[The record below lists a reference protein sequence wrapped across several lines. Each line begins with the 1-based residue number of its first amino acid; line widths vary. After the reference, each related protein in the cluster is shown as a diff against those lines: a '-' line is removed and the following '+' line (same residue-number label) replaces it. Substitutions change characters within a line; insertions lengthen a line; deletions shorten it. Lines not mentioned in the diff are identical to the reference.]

1 MLHRTMSD
9 ISAWPPRSGGFR
21 DRALLRPETVVLVAD
36 AASHEAPVL
45 ARNLA
50 AGGVRGRLF
59 GGGEARDGFEAGPSI
74 ADLPVAPDLAVLCV
88 APEALAPAMEALATR
103 GCFAAIVPGAAPEL
117 AAVSA
122 RTGVQAL
129 GQGSFGVAV
138 PAIGLNATLSHIA
151 PAKGRLALVTQSSA
165 IARAVLDWAAAES
178 VGFSH
183 VVGIGGN
190 QGFGF
195 AGVLDWLAR
204 DAGTGAILLDLRR
217 VKNRR
222 MFVSAARAAARTRPV
237 VAIRAGGRLADGSGL
252 ADEVMEAAL
261 RRAGVLRVSGL
272 EDFLAAAE
280 TLARVRISPRATGP
294 GDRIALVTNG
304 VGLGAL
310 AADAV
315 LAGGGR
321 LADPGDAGLAAVALG
336 LPQGWS
342 GRNPLALGP
351 DCAGRL
357 GEAAAMLA
365 ALPEVDAVVALHAP
379 AAEEDPEV
387 VRESLAAA
395 VTASRGAPILVGW
408 AGQATAGAPRARLAP
423 AGGPALDTPAAAG
436 GRAPAPRAEPPQ
448 PPAAFDTPEAAV
460 RGALHLAQDRR
471 NRAAAAELPSRE
483 VLDLAPDRAAV
494 ARILAAV
501 RAAGRDELTEAE
513 ALAVLAAYGVP
524 TVPGCAVGGAAEA
537 ADAAVML
544 GFPVVLKVLSP
555 DIPRKTEVG
564 GVVMGLASAAAVRDA
579 AVTMADRV
587 ARARPQ
593 ARLTGFLVQRQA
605 GRGQELR
612 LRLGDDAM
620 FGPWISFGRGGTA
633 ADIDPDEGFDLPPLN
648 LALARGLIRRTRTAR
663 LLEGWRDHPPA
674 NLAAI
679 ADALVRLSQM
689 AVDHPEIESCGINP
703 LLADAEGVLAL
714 AAALRLRPPGQAALL
729 AIPPYPADLARDWR
743 GRDGRA
749 VLVRP
754 IRPEDAAAH
763 AEAFRRLSAEDVRY
777 RFFSALGE
785 LSAAQIARLTQI
797 DYDREMAFVAVE
809 RVAGGPDRTVGVS
822 RLIRD
827 PGGAEAE
834 FAVIVD
840 PSWKGQGLARHL
852 MERLFEWGRQVG
864 VREVVGQV
872 LAENAPMLA
881 FVRALGFR
889 VSRSAED
896 ADVME
901 ARLTLAP
908 PG

>member
-1 MLHRTMSD
+1 MTRMLHRTMPD
-9 ISAWPPRSGGFR
+9 LFTLPPRAGGFR
-21 DRALLRPETVVLVAD
+21 DRALLRPGSVVLLAE
-36 AASHEAPVL
+36 AASPEAPVM

-50 AGGVRGRLF
+50 AGGFKGRLMAV
-59 GGGEARDGFEAGPSI
+59 GLAAEGFEAAPSI
-74 ADLPVAPDLAVLCV
+74 AALPVVPDLAVLCL
-88 APEALAPAMEALATR
+88 APESLAPAMEELALR
-103 GCFAAIVPGAAPEL
+103 GCFAAVVTGAAPGL
-117 AAVSA
+117 AAISA

-138 PAIGLNATLSHIA
+138 PAIGLNATLSHVA

-204 DAGTGAILLDLRR
+204 DPGTGAILLDIRR
-217 VKNRR
+217 IKNRR
-222 MFVSAARAAARTRPV
+222 LFVSAARAAARTRPV
-237 VAIRAGGRLADGSGL
+237 VAIRAGGRLADASGL

-261 RRAGVLRVSGL
+261 RRAGVLRVAGL
-272 EDFLAAAE
+272 EDFLSAAE
-280 TLARVRISPRATGP
+280 TLARVRHSPRATGR
-294 GDRIALVTNG
+294 GDRIAVVTNG
-304 VGLGAL
+304 IGLGAL

-315 LAGGGR
+315 LAGGAR
-321 LADPGDAGLAAVALG
+321 LVDPGEAGLAAMAIG
-336 LPQGWS
+336 LPEGWS

-357 GEAAAMLA
+357 GEAASMLA
-365 ALPEVDAVVALHAP
+365 GLPEVDAVVALHAP
-379 AAEEDPEV
+379 APAEDADV

-395 VTASRGAPILVGW
+395 VKASRGAPILVGW
-408 AGQATAGAPRARLAP
+408 AGQASAGSQRAKL
-423 AGGPALDTPAAAG
+423 AAAG
-436 GRAPAPRAEPPQ
+436 VAVFA
-448 PPAAFDTPEAAV
+448 TPEAAV

-471 NRAAAAELPSRE
+471 NRAAAAELPARE
-483 VLDLAPDRAAV
+483 VLDLAPDRAGA
-494 ARILAAV
+494 ARILAGV
-501 RAAGRDELTEAE
+501 RAAGRSDLTEEE
-513 ALAVLAAYGVP
+513 ALSLLAAYGVP
-524 TVPGCAVGGAAEA
+524 VVPGRAVGGPQEA
-537 ADAAVML
+537 ADAAAML

-555 DIPRKTEVG
+555 DIGRKTEVG
-564 GVVMGLASAAAVRDA
+564 GVAIGLTSAAAVHDA
-579 AVTMADRV
+579 AVAMAARV
-587 ARARPQ
+587 AAARPQ
-593 ARLTGFLVQRQA
+593 ARITGFLVQRQA

-612 LRLGDDAM
+612 LRMGDDAM
-620 FGPWISFGRGGTA
+620 FGPWIAFGRGGTA

-674 NLAAI
+674 NIPAI
-679 ADALVRLSQM
+679 ADALVRLSQIV
-689 AVDHPEIESCGINP
+689 VDFPELAYAGVNP
-703 LLADAEGVLAL
+703 LVADPEGVLAL
-714 AAALRLRPPGQAALL
+714 DAAFGLRPEGQRGML
-729 AIPPYPADLARDWR
+729 AVPPYPAELARPWR
-743 GRDGRA
+743 GKDGRM
-749 VLVRP
+749 VTVRP

-763 AEAFRRLSAEDVRY
+763 AEAFARLSPEDIRY

-785 LSAAQIARLTQI
+785 LSPAQIARMTQI

-809 RVAGGPDRTVGVS
+809 RGTDGPDRTVGVS

-827 PGGAEAE
+827 PGGTEAE

-852 MERLFEWGRQVG
+852 MERLFDWGRDVG
-864 VREVVGQV
+864 VAEIVGQV

-889 VSRSAED
+889 VKGSAED
-896 ADVME
+896 AEVME
-901 ARLTLAP
+901 ARLTL
-908 PG
+908 

>member
-1 MLHRTMSD
+1 MLHRTMPD
-9 ISAWPPRSGGFR
+9 AFTWPARGGGFR
-21 DRALLRPETVVLVAD
+21 DRALLRPDSVVLLAD
-36 AASHEAPVL
+36 EASHEAPVL

-50 AGGVRGRLF
+50 AGAFRGRLMAV
-59 GGGEARDGFEAGPSI
+59 GPAREGFETAPSI
-74 ADLPVAPDLAVLCV
+74 EALPVVPDLAVLCL
-88 APEALAPAMEALATR
+88 APDALGPAMAALAAR
-103 GCFAAIVPGAAPEL
+103 GCL
-117 AAVSA
+117 AAVVPGPAPDLAALSA

-129 GQGSFGVAV
+129 GQGSFGIAV

-195 AGVLDWLAR
+195 SGVLDWLAR
-204 DAGTGAILLDLRR
+204 DPATGAILLDIRR
-217 VKNRR
+217 IRNRR

-237 VAIRAGGRLADGSGL
+237 VAIRAGGRLVDASGL

-261 RRAGVLRVSGL
+261 RRAGVLRVAGL

-280 TLARVRISPRATGP
+280 TLARVRPSPRATGP
-294 GDRIALVTNG
+294 GDRIAVVTNG
-304 VGLGAL
+304 VGLGLL

-315 LAGGGR
+315 VAGGGR
-321 LADPGDAGLAAVALG
+321 LAEPGDAGMAAVALG
-336 LPQGWS
+336 LAEGWS

-351 DCAGRL
+351 LGGARL
-357 GEAAAMLA
+357 GEASAMLA

-379 AAEEDPEV
+379 APAEDAAV
-387 VRESLAAA
+387 VREALAAA
-395 VTASRGAPILVGW
+395 VKASRGAPILVGW
-408 AGQATAGAPRARLAP
+408 AGQASAGPQRAALAE
-423 AGGPALDTPAAAG
+423 AGVAVFA
-436 GRAPAPRAEPPQ
+436 
-448 PPAAFDTPEAAV
+448 TPEAAV

-471 NRAAAAELPSRE
+471 NRAAAAELPARD
-483 VLDLAPDRAAV
+483 VLDLAPDRATV
-494 ARILAAV
+494 ARILARV
-501 RAAGRDELTEAE
+501 RAAGRRDLTEEE

-524 TVPGCAVGGAAEA
+524 TVPGRAVGGAAEA
-537 ADAAVML
+537 GDAAAML

-555 DIPRKTEVG
+555 DLPRKTEVG

-579 AVTMADRV
+579 AAAMAERV
-587 ARARPQ
+587 ARARPA
-593 ARLTGFLVQRQA
+593 ARVTGFLVQRQA

-674 NLAAI
+674 QIPAI
-679 ADALVRLSQM
+679 ADVLVRLSQV
-689 AVDHPEIESCGINP
+689 AVDFPEIESCGINP
-703 LLADAEGVLAL
+703 LLADPEGVLAL
-714 AAALRLRPPGQAALL
+714 DASLGLRPEGQVALL
-729 AIPPYPADLARDWR
+729 AIPPYPAELARPFR
-743 GRDGRA
+743 GRDGRE
-749 VLVRP
+749 VLLRP
-754 IRPEDAAAH
+754 IRPEDATAH

-785 LSAAQIARLTQI
+785 LSTAQIARMTQI

-809 RVAGGPDRTVGVS
+809 HAVDGPDRTVGVS

-834 FAVIVD
+834 FAVIID
-840 PSWKGQGLARHL
+840 PAWKGQGLARAL
-852 MERLFEWGRQVG
+852 MERLFDWGREVG
-864 VREVVGQV
+864 VREVAGQV
-872 LAENAPMLA
+872 LAENGPMLA

-889 VSRSAED
+889 VKASAQEPE
-896 ADVME
+896 VME
-901 ARLTLAP
+901 ARLSIAALP
-908 PG
+908 VRED